1 MGVRIRIVELL
12 HRYSVNLVLSD
23 QTGELPRRLSLQRT
37 EAPQRCMPEAV
48 TLPRHAPPVDGATS
62 GGRWGRLGRPGRS
75 GRGSPPQAGSDRRGG
90 SRKWTPPPRGVAWGS
105 LRVPAI
111 SQRPEHSRCAVARN
125 PAQACGGGGSG
136 V

>member
-62 GGRWGRLGRPGRS
+62 GGRWGRLGRPGWEYRGWCIPCLRPPKPSLVGTKAS
-75 GRGSPPQAGSDRRGG
+75 G
-90 SRKWTPPPRGVAWGS
+90 
-105 LRVPAI
+105 
-111 SQRPEHSRCAVARN
+111 HSHAHT
-125 PAQACGGGGSG
+125 GGGGKL